1 MRSAP
6 ADAEL
11 VQQSLTEKLSR
22 AAWLCSEPL
31 AAAQPGTGQRRR
43 RRRETFHPVS
53 LAVAMRYR
61 LDAFRT
67 KDGLAFQ
74 KSCVNH
80 LQFIAGEKGVTLEVP
95 VAVGKRIG
103 LSLLGL
109 SVPSLLVSSYIFF

>member
-1 MRSAP
+1 MRGAP

-31 AAAQPGTGQRRR
+31 AAAQPGTAQRRR
-43 RRRETFHPVS
+43 QRETFHPVS

-67 KDGLAFQ
+67 KDGPAFQ